1 MRTRAAAVA
10 LTRHRVTAGRGGS
23 GGRAPAAEPL
33 ASTISGSKGTL
44 SVV

>member
-10 LTRHRVTAGRGGS
+10 LTRHGVTAGRGGF

-33 ASTISGSKGTL
+33 ESTISGRKGTL